1 MDSQLKTESQMKLLE
16 HSTIFNSLFYQNMA
30 HVSKIKQCKHVD
42 DNQVNQIFKADETE
56 SYYQGQAVKIA
67 SGVVSPVDAVDDVV
81 FGICEE
87 DHESDTY
94 AFNIHVRQP
103 RVGDT
108 YTIETDFDLAA
119 TAVGTYYGIKPT
131 SNGGYQVSA
140 SGESKQ
146 WRLITVLGTR
156 VGEFEFE
163 RVVNNS

>member
-1 MDSQLKTESQMKLLE
+1 MTLLQTKNDIIAITEYSNKTESQKKLLE
-16 HSTIFNSLFYQNMA
+16 HLTIFNSLFYQNMA

-67 SGVVSPVDAVDDVV
+67 SGVVSPVTAVDDVV

-103 RVGDT
+103 RM
-108 YTIETDFDLAA
+108 
-119 TAVGTYYGIKPT
+119 
-131 SNGGYQVSA
+131 
-140 SGESKQ
+140 
-146 WRLITVLGTR
+146 
-156 VGEFEFE
+156 
-163 RVVNNS
+163 